1 MKWLLANQTE
11 ELLGILKSLLKLPRL
26 FQIPEL
32 LILLF
37 RTADAILKA
46 VLQIK
51 AGAFTITLNC
61 KGLRR
66 VE

>member
-11 ELLGILKSLLKLPRL
+11 EFLGILKSLLKLPRL

-37 RTADAILKA
+37 RTADAMLKA

-61 KGLRR
+61 KGL
-66 VE
+66 